1 MPTFPLAWNR
11 PRSGHR
17 QASQSDSSADL
28 AQSYQGQLAAE
39 AARFASVHLTEK
51 NHGDIHI
58 DARLDRPGIRN
69 LKEAPKRSE
78 AAKALAKKVGVE
90 IKEVYLTTGAH
101 DLLLL
106 AEAPLGDHITKFA
119 LAVGSL
125 GNVRTSTSRAWP
137 EAEWTKLISELP

>member
-1 MPTFPLAWNR
+1 MATF
-11 PRSGHR
+11 
-17 QASQSDSSADL
+17 
-28 AQSYQGQLAAE
+28 
-39 AARFASVHLTEK
+39 VLT
-51 NHGDIHI
+51 
-58 DARLDRPGIRN
+58 LDWTDQGIR
-69 LKEAPKRSE
+69 KVREAPKRSE

-101 DLLLL
+101 DVLLL

-119 LAVGSL
+119 LALSSL

>member
-1 MPTFPLAWNR
+1 MATFI
-11 PRSGHR
+11 
-17 QASQSDSSADL
+17 
-28 AQSYQGQLAAE
+28 
-39 AARFASVHLTEK
+39 LT
-51 NHGDIHI
+51 
-58 DARLDRPGIRN
+58 LDWTDQGIRN

-78 AAKALAKKVGVE
+78 AAKALAKKVVVE